1 MTIVDILIHPL
12 TSLLIGSGITWF
24 FAWRYYKKAGDELKA
39 ESERLYKL
47 SHLILR
53 WLEHNGKDMEVIRD
67 QAGNPKSLRHFVDL

>member
-1 MTIVDILIHPL
+1 MTIVDVLIHPL
-12 TSLLIGSGITWF
+12 TSLLIGAGITWF

-47 SHLILR
+47 SHIILR
-53 WLEHNGKDMEVIRD
+53 WLENNGKDIEVIRD